1 VSFRPAGI
9 GASLAGALSVAAL
22 LLCGTAAA
30 AGTPPRL
37 SSKAAIVIDA
47 RTGAVLF
54 RQRAGQRRAI
64 ASTTKLMTALL
75 VLENTNQRTVFTAP
89 AYHPS
94 PGESVIG
101 LKKGE
106 RMNVHDLLRAML
118 LPSAND
124 AAHALAVRVGHT
136 EARFVR
142 QMNAEARRLG
152 LSDTHY
158 STPIGLD
165 DPHNYS
171 SARDLARLAMLD
183 MRDRSF
189 SNIVGLPRAEL
200 LTGAHPR
207 LVQNRNDLVVRYP
220 FVDGVKTGHTL
231 DAGYVLVG
239 AAHAHGASVI
249 SVVLGDPSVATR
261 DADSL
266 ALLRYGLAQY
276 KRVRPVVA
284 GKTVARVKVH
294 WRGKR
299 ASLTPSRNVEFTL
312 RRGTPLDVK
321 INAPESLE
329 GPLPA
334 HHQVGSV
341 RVLVAGKVVQTVPL
355 LTAAEVPGA
364 GFLRRFSDTVGPAL
378 ITVALLVLLMAG
390 SLVAL
395 RARAA
400 RLQRARSA
408 R

>member
-1 VSFRPAGI
+1 MSFRPAGI
-9 GASLAGALSVAAL
+9 AASLAGALSVAAL
-22 LLCGTAAA
+22 LLCGSAAA
-30 AGTPPRL
+30 ASPPPRL
-37 SSKAAIVIDA
+37 SAKAAIVIDA

-54 RQRAGQRRAI
+54 HQRADQRRPI

-101 LKKGE
+101 LRKGE
-106 RMNVHDLLRAML
+106 RMNVHDLLRAMM

-152 LSDTHY
+152 LSQTHY

-183 MRDRSF
+183 MRDKSF

-207 LVQNRNDLVVRYP
+207 LVQNRNDLVLRYP

-294 WRGKR
+294 WRGGR
-299 ASLTPSRNVEFTL
+299 ASLTPSRSVEFTL
-312 RRGTPLDVK
+312 RRGTPLDVT
-321 INAPESLE
+321 INAPERLE

-334 HHQVGSV
+334 HHKVGNV
-341 RVLVAGKVVQTVPL
+341 RVMVGGKVVQTVPL

-364 GFLRRFSDTVGPAL
+364 GFMRRFSDTVGPAL
-378 ITVALLVLLMAG
+378 ITVALLVLLMAA